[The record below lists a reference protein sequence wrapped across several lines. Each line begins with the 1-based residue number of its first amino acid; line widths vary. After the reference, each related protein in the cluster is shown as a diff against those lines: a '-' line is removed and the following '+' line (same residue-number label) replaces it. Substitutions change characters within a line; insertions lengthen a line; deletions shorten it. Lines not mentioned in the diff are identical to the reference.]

1 MVLLPTGLAS
11 CLTVL
16 LSSIVAQMALSGH
29 SLFEFIESKAF
40 SKQINQSGSEI
51 LVRIQADLVQN
62 PERGAIVK
70 GTHGVRK
77 ARVANPASHRGK
89 SGSYRYLYL
98 YLEHAGR
105 LHLLY
110 LFSKGEQA
118 DLSSAQKQIIAAL
131 SQEIRKEA
139 LSHESSEKSS

>member
-1 MVLLPTGLAS
+1 MKDDDSVW
-11 CLTVL
+11 
-16 LSSIVAQMALSGH
+16 
-29 SLFEFIESKAF
+29 FEFVESKVF
-40 SKQINQSGSEI
+40 SKQVRELSGEI
-51 LVRIQADLVQN
+51 LANIQSDLVQN

-77 ARVANPASHRGK
+77 ARVADPAASRGK

-105 LHLLY
+105 IHLLY

-118 DLSSAQKQIIAAL
+118 DLSPEQKSIIGAL
-131 SQEIRKEA
+131 SQEIRKE
-139 LSHESSEKSS
+139 S

>member
-1 MVLLPTGLAS
+1 MAAS
-11 CLTVL
+11 
-16 LSSIVAQMALSGH
+16 GY
-29 SLFEFIESKAF
+29 SLFEFIESKIF
-40 SKQINQSGSEI
+40 STQINQLGIEI
-51 LVRIQADLVQN
+51 LSRIQSDLVQN

-77 ARVANPASHRGK
+77 ARVANPTSQRGK

-105 LHLLY
+105 VHLLY

-118 DLSSAQKQIIAAL
+118 DLSPAQKRIIAAL
-131 SQEIRKEA
+131 SQEIRKET
-139 LSHESSEKSS
+139 LNHESSKESS

>member
-1 MVLLPTGLAS
+1 MSGDGD
-11 CLTVL
+11 TVW
-16 LSSIVAQMALSGH
+16 
-29 SLFEFIESKAF
+29 FEFFESKPF
-40 SKQINQSGSEI
+40 SKQLGELSSEI
-51 LVRIQADLVQN
+51 LVNIQSDLVQN

-77 ARVANPASHRGK
+77 ARVADPASSRGK

-105 LHLLY
+105 IHLLY

-118 DLSSAQKQIIAAL
+118 DLSPEQKRIIGAL
-131 SQEIRKEA
+131 SQAIRKET
-139 LSHESSEKSS
+139 